1 MSVDRSLGLT
11 FFRDSCE
18 QSTLSA
24 LAGFTFV
31 ANFHRTTPFT
41 DLLPS
46 ADYFYAHPLDFLS
59 TYLSVYRMHT
69 AYISEETAKR
79 RKQKVDDVQ
88 KRALYRKAHG
98 LDKEQGLGGW
108 TVKGEDEMMGP
119 ALATDGAVG
128 RELNPESAEAMGN
141 GKEAHT
147 AAGEGVY
154 TDFEGRKRPIK
165 KWLGI
170 W

>member
-1 MSVDRSLGLT
+1 
-11 FFRDSCE
+11 
-18 QSTLSA
+18 
-24 LAGFTFV
+24 
-31 ANFHRTTPFT
+31 
-41 DLLPS
+41 
-46 ADYFYAHPLDFLS
+46 
-59 TYLSVYRMHT
+59 MHT

-108 TVKGEDEMMGP
+108 TVKGDDEAMGP
-119 ALATDGAVG
+119 ALTAKGAMG
-128 RELNPESAEAMGN
+128 RGVNLESAEAMN
-141 GKEAHT
+141 NRT
-147 AAGEGVY
+147 AAYAAAEESGY

-165 KWLGI
+165 KWFGI